1 LRDRTKETAMAYL
14 KPPAVTRKLFNPL
27 AMRFGLS
34 GSATLAVPGRA
45 SGVTRQV
52 PVIPVEHDGA
62 RYIVSTR
69 GEADW
74 VRNARSAGSVELRRG
89 GRGEVFAAVEV
100 PVSERSPIIDA
111 YRAKAGRMVDTYWKR
126 LPDPADHP
134 TFRLEPP
141 APG

>member
-1 LRDRTKETAMAYL
+1 MAYL

-45 SGVTRQV
+45 SGVMRQV

-74 VRNARSAGSVELRRG
+74 VRNARSAGSIELRHG

-100 PVSERSPIIDA
+100 PASERSPIIDA

-141 APG
+141 APS

>member
-1 LRDRTKETAMAYL
+1 MAYL

-27 AMRFGLS
+27 AMRLGL
-34 GSATLAVPGRA
+34 GGAVTLAVPGRA

-69 GEADW
+69 GESDW
-74 VRNARSAGSVELRRG
+74 VRNARSAGRVELRRG
-89 GRGEVFAAVEV
+89 GRGESFAAVEIGV
-100 PVSERSPIIDA
+100 AERAPIIDA
-111 YRAKAGRMVDTYWKR
+111 YRAKAGRTVDSYWKR

-141 APG
+141 TQG